1 MSTEAKVNNA
11 GTIENPALME
21 HGQQDTLRTPQALWE
36 LKDISTLTSLISR
49 DLTSARSQSN
59 AAHMHPTK
67 HCGCL
72 LDTRAGVG
80 LTDSSSLAT
89 AYQKKQ
95 CHPSLWFA
103 QTLLANT

>member
-1 MSTEAKVNNA
+1 MYP
-11 GTIENPALME
+11 I
-21 HGQQDTLRTPQALWE
+21 TLSE

-59 AAHMHPTK
+59 AAGMHPTK
-67 HCGCL
+67 HCGYL
-72 LDTRAGVG
+72 QDMRAGIG
-80 LTDSSSLAT
+80 LTDSRSLAT
-89 AYQKKQ
+89 AYQKKL